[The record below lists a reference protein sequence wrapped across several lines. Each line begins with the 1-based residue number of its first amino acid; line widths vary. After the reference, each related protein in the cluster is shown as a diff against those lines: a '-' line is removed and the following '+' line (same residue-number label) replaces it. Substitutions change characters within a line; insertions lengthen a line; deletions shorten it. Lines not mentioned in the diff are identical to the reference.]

1 MEFDVMVCTDCWW
14 NLPRVIA
21 HRILQHPTVDK
32 VSCNS
37 YNPDKYPLRHD
48 LTGMEPMTDLK
59 EFMRRYG
66 KIKTLDDR
74 PAKVLIA
81 GQGWTCGTHNE
92 ILGVKALSKFVPNRL
107 RIFVNIDLV
116 ARVTQELDRT
126 MSASDMHNDA
136 YISWKHVE
144 GTLYEMQ
151 GVKNEW

>member
-37 YNPDKYPLRHD
+37 YDPDKYPLRHD
-48 LTGMEPMTDLK
+48 LTGMVPMTDLK